1 MFPVHIIAI
10 EKKEP
15 FRCGVWR
22 FHDDALAS
30 AQRENEAAIARL
42 RECQARDQWP
52 KTFTSAA
59 VFLSQLHPDAAGCV
73 IADLRMPGQSGLDLQ
88 DALAKAG
95 CPMPIVFL
103 TGQGD
108 IPASVQAMR
117 HGAEDF
123 LTKRAPKAQLLAAVQ
138 RALERGIR
146 QKGEYQRLRELRSR
160 LDQLTP
166 REREVLD
173 LVMQGKI
180 NKQIA
185 DDLGIHE
192 RTVKLHRT
200 SMTTKLQVHSVAE
213 LARLVLEADPP
224 KPNPDAI

>member
-1 MFPVHIIAI
+1 M
-10 EKKEP
+10 
-15 FRCGVWR
+15 
-22 FHDDALAS
+22 
-30 AQRENEAAIARL
+30 
-42 RECQARDQWP
+42 
-52 KTFTSAA
+52 
-59 VFLSQLHPDAAGCV
+59 
-73 IADLRMPGQSGLDLQ
+73 
-88 DALAKAG
+88 
-95 CPMPIVFL
+95 
-103 TGQGD
+103 
-108 IPASVQAMR
+108 
-117 HGAEDF
+117 
-123 LTKRAPKAQLLAAVQ
+123 Q

-146 QKGEYQRLRELRSR
+146 QKGEHQRLRELRSR